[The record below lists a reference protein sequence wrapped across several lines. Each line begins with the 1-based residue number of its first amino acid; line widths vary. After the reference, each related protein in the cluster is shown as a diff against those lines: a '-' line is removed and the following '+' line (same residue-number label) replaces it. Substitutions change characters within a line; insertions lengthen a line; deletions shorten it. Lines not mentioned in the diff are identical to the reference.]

1 MSAGPLCLGALQA
14 FAVPCDLV
22 DIGANLGKCSE
33 QDLAAQLVRA
43 AAAKVNHV
51 ILTGCSVKGSR
62 DARRICE
69 QWTGGEAWEKIM
81 KCVGAAAR
89 HEIEGTSLD
98 RLPQLNFTA
107 GVHPHDAKSCDS
119 NTMAVLRELAAAPG
133 CVSIGE
139 CGLDYD
145 RMFSPREVQLEWCRK
160 QVDLAV
166 ELGMPLFLHERDRDS
181 NKGRPLGSSVDLRRI
196 LSESKVDPKKVCI
209 HCFTGNGED
218 LRQYVSAGYFI
229 GLTGFAGMKKRGA
242 HIRQL
247 LEQGALPLQ
256 QLMIETDCP
265 FMLPDK
271 EYLPDKLGIAGRKN
285 EPCSMPAVCR
295 AIAECLKAPLHTLGC
310 IWLNRENATS
320 MDFSPVPLL
329 DVLPHHRVLDITGSS
344 CKDLALALHERLLTK
359 EDGARSSSGKVWAA
373 QPWQVPQGLL
383 FANAAR
389 PEDLEPLMATVPEKL
404 RGPVVFTVSPPQSF
418 PQIYMASSRV
428 LPCVVQFD
436 RVLCRV
442 SSSHDSEKLQA
453 WHMHPLQL
461 KILRRGLRFLAPGGR
476 LLYMTSSENA
486 MENEVVA
493 AALTS
498 QPNIRL
504 VQVAWPLHAGW
515 SSLDAMQ
522 AWPVLNPNKLGLAF
536 NCWEEVPRQMR
547 GGKILQTMFPPGQT
561 QAEVTSQLS
570 RCLRAK
576 RLDEAL
582 FVALFDKVADEAFA
596 SDSEGPD
603 SATLDGFK
611 RGSNVVVRATGD
623 PAIVVGPGQKA
634 FKGLIKIRY
643 PDRTTYHVEL
653 GDIED
658 ASHRL
663 SQLLRLKLGISG
675 LLLLAFR
682 RVLQRIILQRPRLL
696 LLSLL
701 VSLLGWRLHLRRRQT
716 PGPMVTSRVSAS
728 ASRLVKR
735 CAKIPEAVLSFAE
748 FYGLE
753 LPHDDLPACSGV
765 GQVEFPYRSL
775 GYRTADK
782 QNLYLVSPSV
792 FDVRVPEQLRHSM
805 CGAPFLQR
813 CISSEEVKRWG
824 CSLRPTAAAAEFLSQ
839 CCLRQRLVIEPRQ
852 LHSLLENGQIK
863 LNLHHSELLD
873 GGVILV
879 QENDEGLLRGIPG
892 VFQAG
897 FVHLS

>member
-1 MSAGPLCLGALQA
+1 MGNIERLDSPALTNRGPDEVHGMLLHLSARDFEKLSAMEYEYGTTDVLVSAYDGREIAAKAFVSSPEWKLAGSLPPPERYLKLIRDGCSEMGIDSAYQNWLRSLQSQKGQRGAEYWTVAQPSKKQRTPSVGRDEMSAGPLCLGALQA

-295 AIAECLKAPLHTLGC
+295 AIAECLKVAPEHVAQATTS
-310 IWLNRENATS
+310 NAVE
-320 MDFSPVPLL
+320 F
-329 DVLPHHRVLDITGSS
+329 
-344 CKDLALALHERLLTK
+344 
-359 EDGARSSSGKVWAA
+359 
-373 QPWQVPQGLL
+373 
-383 FANAAR
+383 F
-389 PEDLEPLMATVPEKL
+389 
-404 RGPVVFTVSPPQSF
+404 
-418 PQIYMASSRV
+418 
-428 LPCVVQFD
+428 
-436 RVLCRV
+436 
-442 SSSHDSEKLQA
+442 
-453 WHMHPLQL
+453 
-461 KILRRGLRFLAPGGR
+461 
-476 LLYMTSSENA
+476 
-486 MENEVVA
+486 
-493 AALTS
+493 ALT
-498 QPNIRL
+498 
-504 VQVAWPLHAGW
+504 
-515 SSLDAMQ
+515 
-522 AWPVLNPNKLGLAF
+522 
-536 NCWEEVPRQMR
+536 
-547 GGKILQTMFPPGQT
+547 
-561 QAEVTSQLS
+561 
-570 RCLRAK
+570 
-576 RLDEAL
+576 
-582 FVALFDKVADEAFA
+582 
-596 SDSEGPD
+596 
-603 SATLDGFK
+603 
-611 RGSNVVVRATGD
+611 
-623 PAIVVGPGQKA
+623 
-634 FKGLIKIRY
+634 
-643 PDRTTYHVEL
+643 
-653 GDIED
+653 
-658 ASHRL
+658 
-663 SQLLRLKLGISG
+663 
-675 LLLLAFR
+675 
-682 RVLQRIILQRPRLL
+682 
-696 LLSLL
+696 
-701 VSLLGWRLHLRRRQT
+701 
-716 PGPMVTSRVSAS
+716 
-728 ASRLVKR
+728 
-735 CAKIPEAVLSFAE
+735 
-748 FYGLE
+748 
-753 LPHDDLPACSGV
+753 
-765 GQVEFPYRSL
+765 
-775 GYRTADK
+775 
-782 QNLYLVSPSV
+782 
-792 FDVRVPEQLRHSM
+792 
-805 CGAPFLQR
+805 
-813 CISSEEVKRWG
+813 
-824 CSLRPTAAAAEFLSQ
+824 
-839 CCLRQRLVIEPRQ
+839 
-852 LHSLLENGQIK
+852 
-863 LNLHHSELLD
+863 
-873 GGVILV
+873 
-879 QENDEGLLRGIPG
+879 
-892 VFQAG
+892 
-897 FVHLS
+897 